1 MGNGGTDF
9 TDSTRGALKID
20 NAGNNQLCGH
30 LFILGYETAD
40 FQDLDQLSN
49 VGTVTHDGQG
59 NKHSDYQ
66 LNIINNRSD
75 AEDLFAGISFYVGT
89 DHPKTDPFNADK
101 IGASIAAVRDS
112 SANDNATLA
121 DHNLVFCTNDASD
134 DGNKERL
141 VIFHDGEVRAKH
153 TISSSAFQTD
163 GNITAG
169 GTITAEQITSTD
181 DIAVPAT
188 GKINLDGAGGHTY
201 IQQSSSDVLDFYVG
215 GDNMLKIDEGNNTTT
230 LQGNLIAANP
240 KFFAWKSS
248 DQIILE
254 DADRTII
261 FDTEIFDVGA
271 DYNVSNGIYTAPVSG
286 KYNFSAQIR
295 IDLLDIDANEI
306 RISLVT
312 SDATYRSPFDPN
324 FSGDLNTY
332 SYNINVLAD
341 MDANDTAYIAV
352 FVADDRGNSTH
363 VHGFNN
369 VSFID
374 TFFSGHLVV

>member
-1 MGNGGTDF
+1 VATDSRNFGIYFGSSQYLYSSGSNKMDSAEGGNSGSVVLQGSLSVEGGRSEVAGITIKNNKDGSNAKMAIGVSGSYWMIGSAINVAGHGLHLPRDNSNGGHGTNG
-9 TDSTRGALKID
+9 TISY
-20 NAGNNQLCGH
+20 NN
-30 LFILGYETAD
+30 
-40 FQDLDQLSN
+40 SN
-49 VGTVTHDGQG
+49 TLYIT
-59 NKHSDYQ
+59 
-66 LNIINNRSD
+66 
-75 AEDLFAGISFYVGT
+75 
-89 DHPKTDPFNADK
+89 
-101 IGASIAAVRDS
+101 SIATRVGS
-112 SANDNATLA
+112 ISNYTQMTNSG
-121 DHNLVFCTNDASD
+121 NLSTS
-134 DGNKERL
+134 G
-141 VIFHDGEVRAKH
+141 
-153 TISSSAFQTD
+153 TITAA
-163 GNITAG
+163 GNITANG
-169 GTITAEQITSTD
+169 NIVGDGSTAISSMASLGVGTVA
-181 DIAVPAT
+181 AT
-188 GKINLDGAGGHTY
+188 GT
-201 IQQSSSDVLDFYVG
+201 V
-215 GDNMLKIDEGNNTTT
+215 
-230 LQGNLIAANP
+230 IAANP

-271 DYNVSNGIYTAPVSG
+271 DYNVSNGIYTAPVDG

-324 FSGDLNTY
+324 FSGDLTTY

-363 VHGFNN
+363 VHGYNN